1 METVGKFIEG
11 SPFCVFLVDEDLRLL
26 YASQGASRFFGYEHA
41 PPGRDLSELLRS
53 EWEETFVKEIIFRVR
68 DVLSTGEAYFAH
80 RADGYRK
87 AAHGVVTHDWWCERM
102 GFPKGASGVVC
113 YFNDVTEQRR
123 LESALVDAEEKLAT
137 QLTAVF
143 RLNELSTITI
153 PVGKIETLYEYML
166 DAAIGIMH
174 SQCASLQLLEPD
186 AADTVGVLRLLA
198 HRGFHPQSAQHWRRV
213 SVGATTT
220 CGVALRVRKRFS
232 VIDVERWDEIKGTAD
247 YEAYRRSGIRAVQST
262 PLFSR
267 TAVTVG
273 MLSTHWNHPY
283 RPTDVELRGFDILAR
298 QAADFLQASRR

>member
-1 METVGKFIEG
+1 MESIGQFIEG
-11 SPFCVFLVDEDLRLL
+11 SPFCVFLVDEGLRLL
-26 YASQGASRFFGYEHA
+26 YASPGASRFFGYEHA
-41 PPGRDLSELLRS
+41 PSGRDLSSLLRL
-53 EWEETFVKEIIFRVR
+53 EWEATFVQEITARVR
-68 DVLSTGEAYFAH
+68 DVLNTGESYVAH
-80 RADGYRK
+80 RANACRK
-87 AAHGVVTHDWWCERM
+87 VARAVVTHDWWCERM
-102 GFPKGASGVVC
+102 VFPKGGRGVVC
-113 YFNDVTEQRR
+113 YFSDVTEQRR
-123 LESALVDAEEKLAT
+123 LESALFDAEEKLAA

-186 AADTVGVLRLLA
+186 AEDAVGALRLLA
-198 HRGFHPQSAQHWRRV
+198 HRGFHPQSAQHWSRV
-213 SVGATTT
+213 AVGATTT

-232 VIDVERWDEIKGTAD
+232 VIDIERWDEIKGTAD

-273 MLSTHWNHPY
+273 MLSTHWHHPY

-298 QAADFLQASRR
+298 QAADFLEASRR